1 MKPKRQ
7 FTSFLPMVLLFVVM
21 TICTN
26 CNDSQPKKMYEPTWE
41 SLQSHPLPQWY
52 GDAKFGIFIHWGV
65 YAVPAYHEWYVALM
79 SPKCSYG
86 RNLGS
91 PPYTAAQADLSDSI
105 FHANIQEEANQYHR
119 DNYGVNFAYDEFIPM
134 FKAEQFDPAAW
145 AALFKQ
151 AGARY
156 VVLTAKHG
164 DEFALWPTKYTKR
177 NAMEMGPH
185 RDLVGDLTREVR
197 SQGLKMGLYH
207 NTTYSFWDERYPDNE
222 WVKYMNNSIKE
233 LVDLYHP
240 DILWGDVPVG
250 PARDEHGKPLGA
262 EHWNSKEVIAYF
274 YNHSGNPDAVVTN
287 ERWGLEMSDSIVENT
302 EKSLSQSL
310 WVRYAKYWNIDD
322 GVFLGDFQSPERR
335 NITEILHQPWETC
348 DAIDPTSWGYNRR
361 LPDDKYMSAN
371 EIVDYLADIVSK
383 GGNLLINIGPKADGT
398 ITKVMQQ
405 CLQGVGSWLE
415 LNGEAIYGT
424 TPWSVY
430 GEGPTENEMGSWGK
444 QVGEYS
450 FQTGDV
456 RFTRKGN
463 VLYVILLEWPGDEV
477 TLKSLKGVQINRI
490 SMLGSQE
497 RIQWEQSS
505 EGLVVSLPS
514 DPVSSHANTLKL
526 ECEGL

>member
-1 MKPKRQ
+1 MEPKRQ
-7 FTSFLPMVLLFVVM
+7 FTSFLPVVLLFVVVI
-21 TICTN
+21 ICTN
-26 CNDSQPKKMYEPTWE
+26 CNDSQSKKMYEPTWE

-65 YAVPAYHEWYVALM
+65 YSVPAYHEWYVALM

-86 RNLGS
+86 RNLGT
-91 PPYTAAQADLSDSI
+91 PPYTAAQADLSDSV

-185 RDLVGDLTREVR
+185 RDLVGNLTKEVR
-197 SQGLKMGLYH
+197 SQGMKMGLYH

-274 YNHSGNPDAVVTN
+274 YNHSGNPDEVVTN
-287 ERWGLEMSDSIVENT
+287 ERWGLEMSDSIDENT
-302 EKSLSQSL
+302 EKTISKSL
-310 WVRYAKYWNIDD
+310 WARFANRWNVDD
-322 GVFLGDFQSPERR
+322 GAFLGDFQTPERR
-335 NITEILHQPWETC
+335 NITEIFHQPWETC

-361 LPDDKYMSAN
+361 LPDDKYMSVN

-398 ITKVMQQ
+398 IPEVMQQ
-405 CLQGVGSWLE
+405 RLQGVGSWLE

-430 GEGPTENEMGSWGK
+430 GEGPTENEIGSWGK
-444 QVGEYS
+444 QVGEYG
-450 FQTGDV
+450 FKVGDV

-463 VLYVILLEWPGDEV
+463 VLYVILLEWPGDTV
-477 TLKSLKGVQINRI
+477 TLKSLKGVQINKLTL
-490 SMLGSQE
+490 LGSHENVRWKQTND
-497 RIQWEQSS
+497 
-505 EGLVVSLPS
+505 GVHVSLPS